1 MSLTLIDRG
10 IGREREAC
18 RGEPVMIGGGEIL
31 VILET
36 WMLALYLAAM
46 TGAVFFFIMIETK
59 AK

>member
-46 TGAVFFFIMIETK
+46 AAAVFFSL
-59 AK
+59 